1 MTPVI
6 VRENVFKNFVVAAL
20 LALFYPIIHNDLVHS
35 IVRTD
40 KVLAGNI
47 LVAVSIIA
55 VTACFGNFAFTY
67 EKIAV
72 QSAWQRMLA
81 HITTGLLM
89 LLIGISLIFT
99 GILMAFIM
107 GHFFI
112 VDLAL
117 VLLYTTCVTY
127 DFWDLFRALN

>member
-1 MTPVI
+1 MMQQI
-6 VRENVFKNFVVAAL
+6 LRENIFKNGLVAFL
-20 LALFYPIIHNDLVHS
+20 LALFFPLIHNDLAHS

-72 QSAWQRMLA
+72 KSGAQRLLA
-81 HITTGLLM
+81 HTTTGLLM
-89 LLIGISLIFT
+89 LLIGISLMFT

-112 VDLAL
+112 VDLTL
-117 VLLYTTCVTY
+117 TLLYATCVAY
-127 DFWDLFRALN
+127 DFWDLFRIIN